1 MGIVSF
7 ICTTNNIRLDL
18 FLKTRMADN
27 TRTYIQRLISS
38 GNVKVNGITVKK
50 PAYKLKE
57 HSSLTVSELEIKK
70 TGLHYFEHE
79 LEIIYEDDCIAVINK
94 PAGIVVHP
102 GKGNYDNTLVNI
114 LIGKISDLSGIGGVE
129 RPGIVHR
136 LDKDTSG
143 IMLIAKNNFSHNALI
158 SGFKNREIKKTY
170 LAVCYG
176 LLQQKDECIEGFI
189 KRDEKNRIKMQ
200 ITKETGKYCL
210 TRLKTIKQIG
220 CIATL
225 LKVMPHTGRTHQI
238 RISLF
243 QTGHPIVGDKVY
255 KRKDLIDRYKSL
267 KFVKRQMLHAHI
279 LEFLHPKTK
288 EKMILN
294 AKVPDDMLWALNVN
308 DTDNLLK

>member
-7 ICTTNNIRLDL
+7 VCSYGNIRLDL
-18 FLKTRMADN
+18 FLKTQLLDN
-27 TRTYIQRLISS
+27 TRAYIQKLILS
-38 GNVKVNGITVKK
+38 GNVTVNGLTVKK

-57 HSSLTVSELEIKK
+57 GSVLTVKELEIKK
-70 TGLHYFEHE
+70 TGLSPFNYD
-79 LEIIYEDDCIAVINK
+79 LEIIYEDECIAVINK

-114 LIGKISDLSGIGGVE
+114 LIGKISNLSGIGGVE

-143 IMLIAKNNFSHNALI
+143 IMLVAKNDFSHNALI

-176 LLQQKDECIEGFI
+176 LFPQKDGCIEGFI
-189 KRDEKNRIKMQ
+189 RRDEKNRIKMQ

-210 TRLKTIKQIG
+210 TRFKTIKQIKTT
-220 CIATL
+220 ATL
-225 LKVMPHTGRTHQI
+225 LEVTPHTGRTHQI
-238 RISLF
+238 RASLF
-243 QTGHPIVGDKVY
+243 ETGHPIVGDKVY
-255 KRKDLIDRYKSL
+255 KRKDILDKYKSL
-267 KFVKRQMLHAHI
+267 NFVKRQMLHAYM

-288 EKMILN
+288 EKIVLK
-294 AKVPDDMLWALNVN
+294 AEVPGDMLWVF
-308 DTDNLLK
+308 DSDDKK